1 MDYCVLPG
9 GRKIHHWEVIPMVFW
24 DMPWHRRY
32 QLVQETHERFAL
44 RVISDAEPP
53 RADLEALSSE
63 IRQTLGPEADFRIE
77 LVDDLAFA
85 QSGKHRL
92 CRSEVGAL
100 PPDVAEPAGDS

>member
-32 QLVQETHERFAL
+32 QLVQETQERFVL
-44 RVISDAEPP
+44 RVIADAEPP

-63 IRQTLGPEADFRIE
+63 IQQTLGPEADFRIE
-77 LVDDLAFA
+77 LVDELAFA

-100 PPDVAEPAGDS
+100 PPDVAEPAGDG